1 MNDAKE
7 KGGRRPRGAFGL
19 WLAVAVLALVY
30 LGVWSADRS
39 TGRLPQEPAS
49 ASVAPMT
56 LPSATTEA
64 LGEAAKQDAAV
75 RVSGSQVEVA
85 TVQPTYFT
93 TGAQLKPSS
102 PGVGQLGVTVTLK
115 SLKDGKVA
123 DELTY
128 YAVPPNRVEFVG
140 QKAAQ

>member
-1 MNDAKE
+1 MSDAKE

-30 LGVWSADRS
+30 LGVWSAGKS
-39 TGRLPQEPAS
+39 TGSLPQEPAPIS
-49 ASVAPMT
+49 AAPMT
-56 LPSATTEA
+56 LPTAATDA

-75 RVSGSQVEVA
+75 RVPGSQVEVA
-85 TVQPTYFT
+85 TIEPTYFT
-93 TGAQLKPSS
+93 TGPQLKPSQ
-102 PGVGQLGVTVTLK
+102 PGVGQLGVTITLK

-128 YAVPPNRVEFVG
+128 YAIPPNQIEFVS
-140 QKAAQ
+140 QKPAN